1 MPQTANGGAR
11 LCYEDVG
18 SGPVMLLSHSWFCDG
33 RQWPQ
38 VPVLVEAGYR
48 VLNLDNRGHGRSGP
62 HREPFT
68 LWDMA
73 DDLVAVLDHAG
84 VDQAILVGLSIGGFA
99 AIRAA
104 LRYPDRV
111 RALVLADTG
120 AAAQGI
126 VNRAKITVLG
136 PVLRTPGRRLVVPLV
151 VNALFGR
158 TARRDQPDL
167 VTTWRD
173 RFLAQDPQSM
183 LAAARA
189 FVGREDVT
197 GRLGEITLPT
207 LVIVGEQDVDPG
219 VAAAVSIAA
228 HIPGAELVALPDTGH
243 LSALEQPDAFGAALL
258 HFADTLPRP
267 SADTART
274 EPPAG

>member
-1 MPQTANGGAR
+1 MAMPQTTSHGTR
-11 LCYEDVG
+11 LYYEDTG

-38 VPVLVEAGYR
+38 VPVLVESGYR
-48 VLNLDNRGHGRSGP
+48 VLNLDNRGHGQSGA

-73 DDLVAVLDHAG
+73 DDLIAVLDHAG
-84 VDQAILVGLSIGGFA
+84 VDQAILVGLSIGGFT
-99 AIRAA
+99 AIRTS

-120 AAAQGI
+120 AAAQGT
-126 VNRAKITVLG
+126 VNKAKIAALG
-136 PVLRTPGRRLVVPLV
+136 PFLHTPGRRLVISQV
-151 VNALFGR
+151 VNVLFGP

-167 VTTWRD
+167 VTTWRN
-173 RFLAQDPQSM
+173 RFLAQDPGSM
-183 LAAARA
+183 LTAARA
-189 FVGREDVT
+189 FAGREDVT
-197 GRLGEITLPT
+197 GRLAEITVPT

-219 VAAAVSIAA
+219 VAASVSLAA
-228 HIPGAELVALPDTGH
+228 HIPNAQFVALPNTGH

-258 HFADTLPRP
+258 GFVDGLP
-267 SADTART
+267 
-274 EPPAG
+274 PPAR